1 MRVSLG
7 GRDSERGHDCTG
19 EAFERRAGRD
29 IRLDGGREGLGGGKR
44 AGGARH
50 TEEQKSRY
58 VILYVR
64 PGVQY
69 HGRRV

>member
-29 IRLDGGREGLGGGKR
+29 IRLDGGREGGTGRWEAGG
-44 AGGARH
+44 GGARH
-50 TEEQKSRY
+50 TEEQKSR
-58 VILYVR
+58 
-64 PGVQY
+64 
-69 HGRRV
+69 